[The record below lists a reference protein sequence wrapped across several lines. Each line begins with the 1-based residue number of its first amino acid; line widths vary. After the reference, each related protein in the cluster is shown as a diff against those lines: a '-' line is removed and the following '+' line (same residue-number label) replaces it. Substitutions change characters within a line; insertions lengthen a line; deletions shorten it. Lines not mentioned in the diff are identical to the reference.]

1 METQRTEALVVR
13 DLRKGFGSLNVLSDI
28 SFNVGQGEL
37 VCVLGPSGCGKTT
50 ILRIAAGLIPFDAGT
65 VLVSGLDIRNNRE
78 YLKSVSVVF
87 QEPRLLPW
95 RNARQNVELSLELR
109 KDERGDGDKQMVDK
123 ALSLVGLSEFAASYP
138 HELSGGMKQ
147 RVSLARALVTE
158 PQILFMD
165 EPLTGLDLRNREEL
179 QDEIVRIWN
188 QKKMTLMLVT
198 HDPTEAIHMAD
209 RIIVL
214 SGRPTR
220 IRDIISVDI
229 PRPRPRDS
237 KEVRQLE
244 KTIRALFGDDALKES
259 PLLK

>member
-65 VLVSGLDIRNNRE
+65 VLVNGLDIRNNRE

-109 KDERGDGDKQMVDK
+109 KDEWGEGDEQMVDE

-237 KEVRQLE
+237 QEVRQLE
-244 KTIRALFGDDALKES
+244 KTIRALFGES
-259 PLLK
+259 